1 MSINARVQ
9 VLSPVWPLAA
19 VFGLII
25 VQSAAWAQTPSSTT
39 IPPRQVLVP
48 GSVIHAVEGIAFGN
62 DGYLYGTSIH
72 AQVVYRIDTKSGE
85 VTIAVPSP
93 VGESDDVA
101 IGPKGTPAEDVLAW
115 TAQTT
120 GEIRIQRPGQAPETI
135 LKNVP
140 RVNPI
145 TFSPDGRLFTSQVG
159 AGEDA
164 LWELDVT
171 GAKPPRLVTKGQGP
185 LNGFGF
191 GPDGRIYAPLFRTD
205 KLVAVNVETGA
216 YEIVAQGVGTSAA
229 AKVDA
234 NGDVISV
241 DYLKGEVWRTDLKAK
256 TSTKIATYSDVL
268 DNIAIHK
275 SGLIYFASV
284 ADSRILS
291 FDPRTG
297 VKRTVV
303 DGRFTVA
310 LGSAMTT
317 FNGKESL
324 VVADPFGYRFVDPLT
339 GDVTRPPWQA
349 NRGASSAVVA
359 DDKYIAFTYAGSN
372 RVRVIDRNADKVAM
386 ETAEIA
392 APRGVAL
399 TSDHQVVVADASGN
413 RIVMLN
419 DKEVRT
425 LAVGLRQPV
434 ALILENDS
442 TALVS
447 EFAAGAIA
455 RVNLSNGQKTL
466 IAEGF
471 VEPTG
476 LAMLKDGRI
485 AVVEAEKGRVTAINL
500 TSGARQIIAEGLATA
515 TSSFHLPR
523 DTNTGISVTST
534 GDVLVTCPKDNS
546 VIKIDL

>member
-1 MSINARVQ
+1 MSISARAH
-9 VLSPVWPLAA
+9 LPSPVLPLALT
-19 VFGLII
+19 FGLIFG
-25 VQSAAWAQTPSSTT
+25 QTTATAQGTPNAPM
-39 IPPRQVLVP
+39 PPRQILVP

-72 AQVVYRIDTKSGE
+72 AQVVYRIDTRSGE

-115 TAQTT
+115 TAQST
-120 GEIRIQRPGQAPETI
+120 GEIRIQRPGRPPETV

-145 TFSPDGRLFTSQVG
+145 AFAPDGRLFTAQVG
-159 AGEDA
+159 AGDDA

-171 GAKPPRLVTKGQGP
+171 GAKPPRMVTKGQGP

-216 YEIVAQGVGTSAA
+216 YEVVAQGVGTSAA

-256 TSTKIATYSDVL
+256 TSTKIATYTDVL

-275 SGLIYFASV
+275 DGLIYFASV

-291 FDPRTG
+291 LDPRTG
-297 VKRTVV
+297 AKRTVV
-303 DGRFTVA
+303 DGRFTIA

-317 FNGKESL
+317 IDGKESL
-324 VVADPFGYRFVDPLT
+324 VVADPFGYRYVDPAS
-339 GDVTRPPWQA
+339 GQVTRPSWQA
-349 NRGASSAVVA
+349 NRGASSAVAA
-359 DDKYIAFTYAGSN
+359 DAKYIALSYAGSN
-372 RVRVIDRNADKVAM
+372 RVRVIDRTTDTVAM
-386 ETAEIA
+386 ESTEIA
-392 APRGVAL
+392 GPRGIAL
-399 TSDHQVVVADASGN
+399 TSTHRVIVADASGN
-413 RIVMLN
+413 RLVAL
-419 DKEVRT
+419 DGKEVQT
-425 LAVGLRQPV
+425 LSQDVRQPV
-434 ALILENDS
+434 GLILENDT
-442 TALVS
+442 TAFVT
-447 EFAAGAIA
+447 EYTAGTVA
-455 RVNLSNGQKTL
+455 RVNLTNGQRSVVARGL
-466 IAEGF
+466 VG
-471 VEPTG
+471 PTG
-476 LAMLKDGRI
+476 LALLKDGRI
-485 AVVEAEKGRVTAINL
+485 AVIEPDKGRVSAINL
-500 TSGARQIIAEGLATA
+500 TSGTRDILADGLATS

-523 DTNTGISVTST
+523 DTNTGISVMSN
-534 GDVLVTCPKDNS
+534 GDVLVTCPADNS
-546 VIKIDL
+546 IIKIDL